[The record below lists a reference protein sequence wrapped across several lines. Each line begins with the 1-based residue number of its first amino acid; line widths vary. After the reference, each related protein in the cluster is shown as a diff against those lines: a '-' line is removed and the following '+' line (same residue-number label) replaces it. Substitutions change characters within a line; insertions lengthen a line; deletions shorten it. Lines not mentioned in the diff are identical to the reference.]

1 MSDKLIKFKQIMIAI
16 AIIGVLG
23 TVIPNLLDSSTQG
36 VEKAVIVITFLIT
49 IPLVVTAVYFIGK
62 KIMKG

>member
-1 MSDKLIKFKQIMIAI
+1 MSDKLAWFRRIMIAM

-23 TVIPNLLDSSTQG
+23 TVIPNLMDSSITG
-36 VEKAVIVITFLIT
+36 AEKAVICAAFLVG
-49 IPLVVTAVYFIGK
+49 IPLVVTAVYYTGK